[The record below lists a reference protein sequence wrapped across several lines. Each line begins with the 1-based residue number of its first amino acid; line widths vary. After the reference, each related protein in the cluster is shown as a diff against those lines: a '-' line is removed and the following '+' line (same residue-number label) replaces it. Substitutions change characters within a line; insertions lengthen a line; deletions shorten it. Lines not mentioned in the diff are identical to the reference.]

1 MLQAVEAALG
11 PATVTPVVQL
21 FAYATT
27 MFACGG
33 PARDLLGSGYVLWML
48 GASDGSELTR

>member
-21 FAYATT
+21 FAHATT